1 MITTFAY
8 LRLLKCIAIRD
19 CYEKVEELDH
29 SDVIVD
35 WASQED
41 SIYWRSLTF
50 ELCKTFTSFIISWFV
65 LAFLNFIKL
74 VRT

>member
-29 SDVIVD
+29 SDVIVN

-41 SIYWRSLTF
+41 SIY
-50 ELCKTFTSFIISWFV
+50 
-65 LAFLNFIKL
+65 
-74 VRT
+74 